1 LSDYGRYECN
11 GTLGNITS
19 KISFTVIIKGF
30 CNECFSW
37 SAYANNLISFCFI
50 WTDGIELTRD
60 DHNTDDGL
68 VLERSNVTLI
78 CRAHL
83 ISPPKWAYYLK
94 DSDTHPIYI
103 DETMSPPVLGKEIV
117 KERTNTEKN
126 SRNNHSS
133 WPFNNRWYEH
143 NDGKLPS

>member
-103 DETMSPPVLGKEIV
+103 DETNPPPVLGK
-117 KERTNTEKN
+117 
-126 SRNNHSS
+126 
-133 WPFNNRWYEH
+133 
-143 NDGKLPS
+143 

>member
-1 LSDYGRYECN
+1 
-11 GTLGNITS
+11 
-19 KISFTVIIKGF
+19 
-30 CNECFSW
+30 
-37 SAYANNLISFCFI
+37 LILF
-50 WTDGIELTRD
+50 TDGIELTRD
-60 DHNTDDGL
+60 DHEKDGGL

-133 WPFNNRWYEH
+133 
-143 NDGKLPS
+143 